1 MNQPRDL
8 GKAFARAQQAQNF
21 DLALRQFRKSVFCKS
36 RPGKCDALSDRGR
49 QKYPTLAH
57 LANGFDQI
65 AWVAGFGNIALRARF
80 DGARRKY
87 RIVVHAEHDDA
98 GRSIARQNSPGQ
110 LKARNPRQTDV
121 ENADVGPFGG
131 ENRLTA
137 FGVRRF
143 QNRNIRV
150 ASQQRTTTRGND
162 RMIVNDQDTH
172 RHRSEGLTANT
183 RKSVCSAIRMAQTN
197 TRHWTRRSSA
207 AFIPCLLHL
216 RTMPFEKKCGTVQ
229 LDSCCFLAV
238 NALRLATEAAAGW
251 SMAMWQKLSLRA
263 RLNTLLALVMVLGL
277 VINIARLLLEAAPRV
292 TAEDQSVVRLAR
304 GFVETLVSDLND
316 SSDPEARL
324 DQIVEG
330 LKQLRH
336 VSITREH
343 NPAAGNAPATSAPPS
358 GSGEPR
364 QVPEWFLTLIHP
376 EQTTVA
382 VPIAVNGRSLG
393 SLVITSHPTDE
404 IAEIWDGIV
413 TQIEVGS
420 AIAAALL
427 LVTMTVVNRALEPIK
442 SLADAMSSIEA
453 GIYDT
458 RVRPSGSPELAAIC
472 GKLNHLASVLGTIVE
487 DKRHLAERVVSMQD
501 AERKEI
507 ARDLHDEFGPYLFAL
522 RAHAA
527 SLTRLAGGPEP
538 DLGALRKHIGTMA
551 DQVNALKQSNRRVL
565 ERLRPVGLAELGLA
579 DALAALIRLWREAN
593 PDVVIETSISPSLG
607 ERGEAAELT
616 IYRVIQEALTNVFRH
631 SRATRVDIS
640 VEPAVPRRT
649 GAGETEAIMVS
660 VRDNGAGLPA
670 DHKQGFGML
679 GMRERLLALGGSM
692 SVASTSHGVTV
703 EALVPCGMQ
712 QSRALQTT

>member
-1 MNQPRDL
+1 
-8 GKAFARAQQAQNF
+8 
-21 DLALRQFRKSVFCKS
+21 
-36 RPGKCDALSDRGR
+36 
-49 QKYPTLAH
+49 
-57 LANGFDQI
+57 
-65 AWVAGFGNIALRARF
+65 
-80 DGARRKY
+80 
-87 RIVVHAEHDDA
+87 
-98 GRSIARQNSPGQ
+98 
-110 LKARNPRQTDV
+110 
-121 ENADVGPFGG
+121 
-131 ENRLTA
+131 
-137 FGVRRF
+137 
-143 QNRNIRV
+143 
-150 ASQQRTTTRGND
+150 
-162 RMIVNDQDTH
+162 
-172 RHRSEGLTANT
+172 
-183 RKSVCSAIRMAQTN
+183 
-197 TRHWTRRSSA
+197 
-207 AFIPCLLHL
+207 
-216 RTMPFEKKCGTVQ
+216 
-229 LDSCCFLAV
+229 
-238 NALRLATEAAAGW
+238 
-251 SMAMWQKLSLRA
+251 MAMWQKLSLRA

-292 TAEDQSVVRLAR
+292 AAEDQSVVRLAR
-304 GFVETLVSDLND
+304 GFVEPLVSDLND
-316 SSDPEARL
+316 AADPEARL

-343 NPAAGNAPATSAPPS
+343 GPAKSGAPAAPAPAPS
-358 GSGEPR
+358 GGQSEPP

-382 VPIAVNGRSLG
+382 VPIAANGRSLG

-427 LVTMTVVNRALEPIK
+427 LVTITVVNRALAPIN
-442 SLADAMSSIEA
+442 SLAEAMSSIEA
-453 GIYDT
+453 GLYDT
-458 RVRPSGSPELAAIC
+458 RVRPSGSPELAEIC
-472 GKLNHLASVLGTIVE
+472 RKLNHLASVLETTVE
-487 DKRHLAERVVSMQD
+487 DKRQLAERVVSLQD

-522 RAHAA
+522 RAHAS
-527 SLTRLAGGPEP
+527 SLTRLAGMPEP
-538 DLGALRKHIGTMA
+538 DLGALRKHIGAMA
-551 DQVNALKQSNRRVL
+551 DQVNALQQSNRRVL

-579 DALAALIRLWREAN
+579 DALAALMRLWREAN

-607 ERGEAAELT
+607 ARGETAELT

-670 DHKQGFGML
+670 DHRQGFGML
-679 GMRERLLALGGSM
+679 GMRERVLALGGSM
-692 SVASTSHGVTV
+692 TVASTSHGVTV

-712 QSRALQTT
+712 QSQALQPT